1 MFDET
6 AKVIPYFYP
15 EYLPKNLFLEDEAD
29 AEQFT
34 TIQTSLREYVK
45 TSIAQFATGEMS
57 VEKDWDSY
65 LKSLEKYDVNT
76 YISLYQKAYD
86 SYTANN

>member
-1 MFDET
+1 
-6 AKVIPYFYP
+6 
-15 EYLPKNLFLEDEAD
+15 
-29 AEQFT
+29 
-34 TIQTSLREYVK
+34 
-45 TSIAQFATGEMS
+45 MS

>member
-1 MFDET
+1 M
-6 AKVIPYFYP
+6 
-15 EYLPKNLFLEDEAD
+15 
-29 AEQFT
+29 
-34 TIQTSLREYVK
+34 TSLREYVK